1 MILVD
6 TSIWARHLR
15 KAEPALNQALLGFQ
29 VVTHDFVIG
38 ELALGALNPRAAL
51 IDFLSSLPRLVKAH
65 ESEVLNMI
73 EARQLSGS
81 GVGYVDA
88 HLMASLLLSPG
99 VRLWSAD
106 RRLVE
111 TASRRGIPVVA
122 R

>member
-15 KAEPALNQALLGFQ
+15 AADPVLSQALAGFRA
-29 VVTHDFVIG
+29 VTHDFVIG

-51 IDFLSSLPRLVKAH
+51 IDFLSSLPRLVRAQ
-65 ESEVLNMI
+65 ESEVLGMI

-88 HLMASLLLSPG
+88 HLLASLLLSPG

-106 RRLVE
+106 RRLGE
-111 TASRRGIPVVA
+111 AAARCGAPVFA
-122 R
+122 A

>member
-15 KAEPALNQALLGFQ
+15 AADAALSQALLSFQ

-65 ESEVLNMI
+65 ENEVLNMI

-88 HLMASLLLSPG
+88 HLLASLLLSPG

-106 RRLVE
+106 RRLAE
-111 TASRRGIPVVA
+111 AASRLGVPVFA